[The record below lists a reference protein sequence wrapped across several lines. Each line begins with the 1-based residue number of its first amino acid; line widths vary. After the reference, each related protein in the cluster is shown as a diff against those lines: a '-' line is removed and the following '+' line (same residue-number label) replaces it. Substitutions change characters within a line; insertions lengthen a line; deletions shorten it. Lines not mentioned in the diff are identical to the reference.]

1 MRSHT
6 TPPARC
12 PNCSAALR
20 RTDGASAE
28 YECGA
33 GFDLCARRNVW
44 TVAAMCEREP
54 RALVG
59 SIAAFIRALSLG
71 LRPVAVLA

>member
-1 MRSHT
+1 MRSAAPTH
-6 TPPARC
+6 C

-20 RTDGASAE
+20 RTDGANAE

-33 GFDLCARRNVW
+33 GLEFCARRKVW
-44 TVAAMCEREP
+44 AVVVMCEREP

-59 SIAAFIRALSLG
+59 SIAAFVRALSLG